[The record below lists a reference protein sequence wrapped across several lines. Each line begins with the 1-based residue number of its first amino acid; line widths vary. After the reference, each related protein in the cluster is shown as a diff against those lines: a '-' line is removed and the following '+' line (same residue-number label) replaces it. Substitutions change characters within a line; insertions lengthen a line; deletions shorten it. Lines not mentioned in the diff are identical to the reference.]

1 MTEEGWGEARA
12 LAGDVAASAFVPG
25 DASATH
31 ATQAA
36 SSSAASA
43 ASADAAAFERV
54 ALPCLPDVARFAR
67 SLARDE
73 AEADDLVQ
81 ETYLRAFSAW
91 HTFVPGSDCRPW
103 LFTICRRLFVR
114 ARDRDRRVVSV
125 GDDAD
130 AETFAAVRLHNHAR
144 AIGVDDLFTRLDVA
158 PALARALAGLQE
170 SFRSV
175 VQLVDVEGL
184 GYEEAAAILDVPV
197 GTVRSRLFR
206 GRRLLQEQLLTYAQD
221 LGLARDRSAPATT
234 PRPADPSDR

>member
-1 MTEEGWGEARA
+1 MTEDGWGEARA
-12 LAGDVAASAFVPG
+12 VAGDVAASAFVPG
-25 DASATH
+25 DASAP
-31 ATQAA
+31 
-36 SSSAASA
+36 SAH
-43 ASADAAAFERV
+43 AAAFEAI
-54 ALPCLPDVARFAR
+54 ALPCLPDIARFAR
-67 SLARDE
+67 SLAHDE

-206 GRRLLQEQLLTYAQD
+206 GRRLLQEQLVLYAQD
-221 LGLARDRSAPATT
+221 LGLARGRSAPATT
-234 PRPADPSDR
+234 RPADPSDR

>member
-1 MTEEGWGEARA
+1 MTEDGWGEARA
-12 LAGDVAASAFVPG
+12 VAGDVAASAFVPG
-25 DASATH
+25 DTSATR
-31 ATQAA
+31 ATPAT
-36 SSSAASA
+36 SSSA
-43 ASADAAAFERV
+43 ASADAAAFEEV

-67 SLARDE
+67 SLTHDE

-114 ARDRDRRVVSV
+114 ARDRERRVVAV

-144 AIGVDDLFTRLDVA
+144 QVGVEDIFTRLDVA
-158 PALARALAGLQE
+158 PAVERALAQLPEG
-170 SFRSV
+170 FRSV

-184 GYEEAAAILDVPV
+184 GYEEAAAVLDVPV

-206 GRRLLQEQLLTYAQD
+206 GRRLLQERLILYAED
-221 LGLARDRSAPATT
+221 LGLARDRRAAPPSAAAPPP
-234 PRPADPSDR
+234 PRSDE